1 MRRSIFVAFALVAAC
16 KSRES
21 SPPPPQ
27 GSAAPAPPPVTDAAV
42 ADQMDLINAQ
52 CRICHSTQYLT
63 QQRLP
68 EAAWKKTIEKMRKF
82 GAQLSD
88 EQAAALVAY
97 AARTWNPALPAPTF
111 TPGPP
116 PPGALPATK

>member
-1 MRRSIFVAFALVAAC
+1 MIRRIGLVLVLVAAC
-16 KSRES
+16 KSQQRSE
-21 SPPPPQ
+21 Q
-27 GSAAPAPPPVTDAAV
+27 GATGSAPPAPPPAADAAV
-42 ADQMDLINAQ
+42 ADQMELINAQ

-82 GAQLSD
+82 GAQLTD

-97 AARTWNPALPAPTF
+97 AARTWNPSLPAPTW

-116 PPGALPATK
+116 PPGALPGR